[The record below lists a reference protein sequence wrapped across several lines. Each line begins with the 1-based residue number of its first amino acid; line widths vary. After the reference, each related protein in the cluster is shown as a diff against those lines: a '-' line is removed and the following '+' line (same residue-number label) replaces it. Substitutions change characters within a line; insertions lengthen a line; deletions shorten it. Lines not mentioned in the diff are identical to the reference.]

1 MTAFLIIAALAW
13 VGWRAANK
21 RRNRK
26 QTGSHHTLLAPF
38 FRPRAEAQG
47 DAGETTVMVELQR
60 LLTHLCGTN
69 FYLHP
74 GALLITHAPGTPFPT
89 AEIDHLF
96 ITPFGMFIV
105 ETKNWTGLVAP
116 GPNAAVLTRTGADG
130 VSETRKSPDAQ
141 NRTKLNYLR
150 GLMPG
155 TWPVHAVGV
164 FASDHCTL
172 SPELPLTLMHVSELH
187 HWMRTRKAAFDAS
200 GAIPVNVSLAR
211 EVVLG
216 NTDSSPKAVAMHRER
231 AKNASRITTFNGDN
245 GQ

>member
-1 MTAFLIIAALAW
+1 MTAFLIIVALAW

-26 QTGSHHTLLAPF
+26 HAGRDHTLLAPF
-38 FRPRAEAQG
+38 LRSRAEAQG
-47 DAGETTVMVELQR
+47 DAGETTVMAELER
-60 LLTHLCGTN
+60 LLTHLCGVN

-74 GALLITHAPGTPFPT
+74 CALLITHAPGTSFPT

-96 ITPFGMFIV
+96 ITPFGIFIV

-130 VSETRKSPDAQ
+130 VSETRKSPGAQ
-141 NRTKLNYLR
+141 NRTKLNYLH

-155 TWPVHAVGV
+155 MWPVHAVGV

-187 HWMRTRKAAFDAS
+187 HWMRTRKAVFDAS

-231 AKNASRITTFNGDN
+231 VKNASRMTTFNGDN